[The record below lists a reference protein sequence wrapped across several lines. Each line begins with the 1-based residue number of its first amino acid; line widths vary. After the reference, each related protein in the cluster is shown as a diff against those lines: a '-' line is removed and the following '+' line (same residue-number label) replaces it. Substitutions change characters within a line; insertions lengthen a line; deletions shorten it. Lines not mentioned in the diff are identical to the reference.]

1 MVVDLQDNAL
11 AALPTELLIE
21 IFSLC
26 TTSINPLANLNLL
39 RVSKLWRAVVQS
51 SPSIWQHLYLD
62 DHSPITSSRAQAMLW
77 VRQSRPLSFD
87 IHLDVSQ
94 SSGLVLPLL
103 SPLLPRM
110 RRWRYFS
117 MTGMR
122 QETFDLSGY
131 LGHRIDP
138 LIISIQ
144 DPDDLYRSD
153 LEQRR
158 TFDVTPGW
166 ESMNI
171 WVSELPKAL
180 SLAPLRFS
188 TIVMTEY
195 ASSILT
201 QPRAILDFLS
211 ACPSLELFFFTGSQH
226 NDEPL
231 LTPLPVAH
239 LPRLRNL
246 RLRRTCGTRSLLSYI
261 DAPALVE
268 LHLGHLNVDFPIV
281 GGGGARGP
289 GNPWEDGDSDDEAN
303 DFSRSKYSDHATGMG
318 LRRLLL
324 RSNPPLEV
332 LVMDWSDMRTKDF
345 KFVFSRLER
354 LETFFIEASDMSD
367 KVIELL
373 RPYYAQDEQRVKVR
387 LPRLKSL
394 ELSTCNELSGE
405 ALLSVLTERVK
416 VTDKWEGQGETLDEV
431 IIAGCEKFTSRYAT
445 LLRKELGDRLRLEHE

>member
-1 MVVDLQDNAL
+1 MIDPLPNAL
-11 AALPTELLIE
+11 DSFATELLIE

-26 TTSINPLANLNLL
+26 TTSTAPLANLNLL
-39 RVSKLWRAVVQS
+39 CVSKLWRTVVQS
-51 SPSIWQHLYLD
+51 SPSVWQHLYLD
-62 DHSPITSSRAQAMLW
+62 DRSPIASSHAQAMLW

-87 IHLDVSQ
+87 IHLHVSQ

-144 DPDDLYRSD
+144 DPDDLDHSD
-153 LEQRR
+153 LEHRR

-188 TIVMTEY
+188 TIVMTEH
-195 ASSILT
+195 ASSISH
-201 QPRAILDFLS
+201 PRAILDFLS
-211 ACPSLELFFFTGSQH
+211 ACPSLEVFFFTGSQH

-281 GGGGARGP
+281 GGGGQR
-289 GNPWEDGDSDDEAN
+289 EDGDSDDEAN
-303 DFSRSKYSDHATGMG
+303 DFSRSKFSDHATGMG
-318 LRRLLL
+318 LRCLLL

-345 KFVFSRLER
+345 KFVFSRLDR
-354 LETFFIEASDMSD
+354 LESFFIEASDMSD
-367 KVIELL
+367 KVIEFL
-373 RPYYAQDEQRVKVR
+373 RPYHVYGEQRVRVR

-405 ALLSVLTERVK
+405 ALLSVLTERVR
-416 VTDKWEGQGETLDEV
+416 VTDEWQGEGATLDEV
-431 IIAGCEKFTSRYAT
+431 IIAECEKFTPRYAT